1 MAADGNT
8 DNFQGLVRY
17 LNIWFF
23 LNEFFSKKIHY
34 KVLDLDFFHPLG
46 MALRSKVKKIARNF
60 KSETKVGKTSLK
72 WATTKLFHH
81 HLALNKVLLKK
92 WY

>member
-34 KVLDLDFFHPLG
+34 KVLDLETQLIFSILWAWSLG
-46 MALRSKVKKIARNF
+46 PKSKKLP
-60 KSETKVGKTSLK
+60 ESLK
-72 WATTKLFHH
+72 AKLKLEKRVWNELQPNFFTTT
-81 HLALNKVLLKK
+81 
-92 WY
+92 